1 MINFHRPDLIWSHSV
16 LRYIGPMGMAAI
28 KKSYVP
34 HIMMHHDLGL
44 VSVRPSLVEKTEDIP
59 KSSLFFDWVMGAK
72 NIFSA

>member
-1 MINFHRPDLIWSHSV
+1 
-16 LRYIGPMGMAAI
+16 MGMAAI

-44 VSVRPSLVEKTEDIP
+44 VSVRPSLVQKIEDIP
-59 KSSLFFDWVMGAK
+59 KSPHFFDWVTGVK